1 MPKTVLI
8 IDDDAS
14 LQMVLEI
21 ALRQAGF
28 EVELASNGEEGLERL
43 ETLQPGV
50 VISDVMMPQMDGVQ
64 FFNAIRE
71 RLQYENIP
79 IIVMTALTPK
89 PWFRE
94 MEAEG
99 AVIVQKPFDV
109 DQFVSLVKLHAED
122 D

>member
-43 ETLQPGV
+43 ATMQPAAV
-50 VISDVMMPQMDGVQ
+50 VSDVMMPQMDGVQ
-64 FFNAIRE
+64 FFNTIRE

-89 PWFRE
+89 PWFRDL
-94 MEAEG
+94 EAEG

-109 DQFVSLVKLHAED
+109 DKFVSLVKLHVED
-122 D
+122 

>member
-1 MPKTVLI
+1 MPKTVLV
-8 IDDDAS
+8 IDDDVS

-28 EVELASNGEEGLERL
+28 QVELASNGEEGLERL
-43 ETLQPGV
+43 AAIQPDV

-71 RLQYENIP
+71 RLQYEGIP
-79 IIVMTALTPK
+79 IIVMTALNRK
-89 PWFRE
+89 PWFAD

-99 AVIVQKPFDV
+99 AVIMAKPFDV
-109 DQFVSLVKLHAED
+109 EQLVSLVNMYVAD
-122 D
+122 

>member
-1 MPKTVLI
+1 MPKTVLV

-28 EVELASNGEEGLERL
+28 QVDLASNGEEGLERL
-43 ETLQPGV
+43 ALRQPDV

-71 RLQYENIP
+71 RLQYANIP
-79 IIVMTALTPK
+79 IIVMTALNRK
-89 PWFRE
+89 PWFAE
-94 MEAEG
+94 LEAEG

-109 DQFVSLVKLHAED
+109 DQFVSLVDMYVAD
-122 D
+122 